1 MTLTQRGSSLYKA
14 KLERQIEELR
24 DNGENASDAANHFK
38 NFPTVD
44 SAFGDDF
51 TVLPKFVL
59 TETLEHLNNS
69 GKNTRKSADA
79 VASWQVLRMLSFVHD
94 LQVFASPNSEDDVI
108 YLRALR
114 WASYR
119 KYV

>member
-14 KLERQIEELR
+14 KLERQIEELKE
-24 DNGENASDAANHFK
+24 NAENASDAANHFK

-79 VASWQVLRMLSFVHD
+79 VAELVSAQ
-94 LQVFASPNSEDDVI
+94 N
-108 YLRALR
+108 ALICSR
-114 WASYR
+114 PPSVCESKFR
-119 KYV
+119 G

>member
-24 DNGENASDAANHFK
+24 ENGENVSDAANHFK

-59 TETLEHLNNS
+59 TETLEHLKNS

-79 VASWQVLRMLSFVHD
+79 VAE
-94 LQVFASPNSEDDVI
+94 FASAQNTLICSRPPSVCKSKF
-108 YLRALR
+108 RG
-114 WASYR
+114 
-119 KYV
+119 

>member
-1 MTLTQRGSSLYKA
+1 MTLTQRRSSLYKA

-38 NFPTVD
+38 NFHTFD

-79 VASWQVLRMLSFVHD
+79 IAELASAQ
-94 LQVFASPNSEDDVI
+94 N
-108 YLRALR
+108 ALICAR
-114 WASYR
+114 PPSVCESKFR
-119 KYV
+119 G